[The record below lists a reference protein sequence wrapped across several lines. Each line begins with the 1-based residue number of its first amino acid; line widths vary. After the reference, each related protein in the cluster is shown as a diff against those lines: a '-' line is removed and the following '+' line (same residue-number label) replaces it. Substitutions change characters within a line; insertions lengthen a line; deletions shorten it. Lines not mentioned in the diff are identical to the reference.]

1 MGQSDQTPE
10 DRVHDGTA
18 LPADTVAVI
27 EVSREHAADLIA
39 AAKSLR
45 ENFPHLAYHFA
56 VLALEE
62 IGRGVLLVVLD
73 SVGRTDDEART
84 IEAGME
90 DHVRKLFWAL
100 WSPTQAEAVT
110 GAQIEEFRELAR
122 QIHEVRK
129 SGLYFDPTAATL
141 PREAVTADEAATVIK
156 LAESRL
162 GMETSRR
169 WVPADSQ
176 QADDVRWFG
185 GVTTDARLRE
195 FVFSGASLNMLSDL
209 RDVPQWIRWLRE
221 QVEEADRRAE
231 EASARELARIRP
243 TGDDALDEKWEITFR
258 LFSESHSIRA
268 SALNHWNDG
277 SDWLKLRRAKAN
289 ELIVQLTMPK
299 TVLAAAVWPASYTLA
314 QRLLLG
320 LNIGTLGFFWWQPR
334 IQTGRFYEKLHD
346 LETDDEVGLDR
357 SPPLLVEWGKN
368 QVLDERAIRRAL
380 LCFAMV
386 PNDPAAP
393 ANEALAHYL
402 RGLALI
408 GKTDV
413 HLQFDVN
420 IFQEFL
426 VALRD
431 GMRAYDDWDGEEPFA
446 AAFETFAT
454 RFFTEPDDRTIY
466 VGAVEA
472 AESGRLDEVKISF
485 DQAVMF
491 KGLADAYFLET
502 FDRLANERAA
512 EEGAG
517 EHEE

>member
-1 MGQSDQTPE
+1 MGRSDHTPQE
-10 DRVHDGTA
+10 EPREGTA
-18 LPADTVAVI
+18 LPAETVAAI

-39 AAKSLR
+39 AAKSLSD
-45 ENFPHLAYHFA
+45 EFPHLAYHFA

-62 IGRGVLLVVLD
+62 IGRGVLLVVRD
-73 SVGRTDDEART
+73 SVGRSDEEAR
-84 IEAGME
+84 ALQDGME

-100 WSPTQAEAVT
+100 WSPTQAEPVT
-110 GAQIEEFRELAR
+110 GAQIDEFRELAR

-141 PREAVTADEAATVIK
+141 PREAVTGDEAASIIK

-162 GMETSRR
+162 GMETRKR
-169 WVPADSQ
+169 WVSAGSQ
-176 QADDVRWFG
+176 QAEDVRWFG
-185 GVTTDARLRE
+185 GVTNDAQLRE
-195 FVFSGASLNMLSDL
+195 FVFSGASLKKLSEL
-209 RDVPQWIRWLRE
+209 RDVPKWIRWLRE
-221 QVEEADRRAE
+221 QVEEADRQAE
-231 EASARELARIRP
+231 EAAARELARTRP
-243 TGDDALDEKWEITFR
+243 TGDEALDEKWRMTFR

-277 SDWLKLRRAKAN
+277 NDWLKLRRAKAN
-289 ELIVQLTMPK
+289 ELIAQLAMPK

-314 QRLLLG
+314 QRLLLA

-334 IQTGRFYEKLHD
+334 TQRSRFYEKLHD
-346 LETDDEVGLDR
+346 LETNDEVGIDR
-357 SPPLLVEWGKN
+357 SPPLLVEWGSN

-386 PNDPAAP
+386 PSDPTAP

-413 HLQFDVN
+413 HLQFDLN
-420 IFQEFL
+420 IVEEFL
-426 VALRD
+426 AALRD
-431 GMRAYDDWDGEEPFA
+431 GMRAYDDWDGADEFA
-446 AAFETFAT
+446 ATFETFAT
-454 RFFTEPDDRTIY
+454 RFFTEPDDRTTY

-472 AESGRLDEVKISF
+472 AEAGRLDEVKIRF

-502 FDRLANERAA
+502 FDRLAEEHAA
-512 EEGAG
+512 EEGAR